1 MVLRTLWCT
10 WTYWCTGLWCHAW
23 WHDISLPSAA
33 AHAIIYFYVTC
44 SYYHCSAQSMCLATI
59 SVLQVFF
66 ACTVNN
72 ILSHHEYTSINNSFC
87 TGLIVCVF
95 TDTTTWTVILFERK
109 TVEKALFLT
118 VRGRTCLRFERLR
131 MVLSF
136 FNVSRCW
143 DTYTSSNVW
152 IKQWNC
158 T

>member
-1 MVLRTLWCT
+1 MYVDILVYWTMMSCLVAWRKDCSCVLPEVCHLLQPMRLFLW
-10 WTYWCTGLWCHAW
+10 
-23 WHDISLPSAA
+23 P
-33 AHAIIYFYVTC
+33 AHITT
-44 SYYHCSAQSMCLATI
+44 AQHKACLATI

-136 FNVSRCW
+136 FKVSRCW